1 MCESR
6 RTKSDSRGGNRAI
19 AVGKHTA
26 RSSKCQRGDL
36 PCELTEPM
44 GCSAG
49 CERALPPIEWRC
61 RSRELRCEHSGTKGV
76 RRLAYLHGVQHAP
89 RAPMGWRGT
98 RHRVGR
104 SYSPRCNR
112 SCCTRPTEFAC
123 WSPEARR
130 KSAKIRQPCK
140 RDRLMQSVT
149 DRRTHTQTHALKS

>member
-1 MCESR
+1 
-6 RTKSDSRGGNRAI
+6 
-19 AVGKHTA
+19 
-26 RSSKCQRGDL
+26 
-36 PCELTEPM
+36 M

-140 RDRLMQSVT
+140 RDRGLLTESVTDGQT
-149 DRRTHTQTHALKS
+149 DRRTDTRTGQPASLKKEQSKKRKKHAEKSNRKQSRTSQK

>member
-1 MCESR
+1 
-6 RTKSDSRGGNRAI
+6 
-19 AVGKHTA
+19 
-26 RSSKCQRGDL
+26 
-36 PCELTEPM
+36 M

-140 RDRLMQSVT
+140 RDRLTVMQSVT
-149 DRRTHTQTHALKS
+149 DTLQSVTDTRFKVLKGLGSQLSQSVSQFGTPRIKYHKRK